1 MNQPIKKRKTKLD
14 KLKDLL
20 VKAQTDKD
28 EALAEEINQLIN
40 AHEIVESFFAKTSG
54 AQSRRSSKPK
64 HNLGK
69 KTC

>member
-28 EALAEEINQLIN
+28 EALAEEVNELIN
-40 AHEIVESFFAKTSG
+40 YHETIESFFAKTSG
-54 AQSRRSSKPK
+54 AQSRRSSKPE

>member
-14 KLKDLL
+14 KLKELL

-28 EALAEEINQLIN
+28 EALAEEINQMIN
-40 AHEIVESFFAKTSG
+40 YQEMLESFFANTSG
-54 AQSRRSSKPK
+54 AQSRRSSKPE

>member
-20 VKAQTDKD
+20 LNAKKAKEDGLVERLEQMIRIEEESD
-28 EALAEEINQLIN
+28 AFLAEL
-40 AHEIVESFFAKTSG
+40 SG
-54 AQSRRSSKPK
+54 GQSRRSSKPE